1 MLPGESNA
9 THTGTR
15 ALPLDAWQRLR
26 AAVSRQLLPC
36 GFGTPYLPAPPTD
49 RPGRCVS
56 VLLSHRQHRPGA
68 PLTAPGSRSVS
79 YDTPRCAPAQQP
91 RQRVG
96 AGRADRCGSPPARS
110 AHGAG
115 SPPARRPIALDRGA
129 CGAPFLSMSRAARL
143 TPGGA
148 GFDINR
154 GATRTSTAGRARRA
168 LVFLRAPRKD
178 PFPGATTPP
187 GRPCSVSGRA
197 RMPDGAG
204 PTDPWRA
211 RCGFAA
217 AASAGSVLQLDE
229 WNRTR
234 A

>member
-1 MLPGESNA
+1 MPGSIHNDDD
-9 THTGTR
+9 HNGTR
-15 ALPLDAWQRLR
+15 AFLLDASRPRR
-26 AAVSRQLLPC
+26 AAVSRLLLP
-36 GFGTPYLPAPPTD
+36 PYGPAPPTRRVRATD
-49 RPGRCVS
+49 RAGGSCPPF
-56 VLLSHRQHRPGA
+56 HRHKPGA
-68 PLTAPGSRSVS
+68 PLTAPGSRSALHA
-79 YDTPRCAPAQQP
+79 APDARLYSSP
-91 RQRVG
+91 AKRVG
-96 AGRADRCGSPPARS
+96 AGRAEHCGSPPARS
-110 AHGAG
+110 AQGAG

-168 LVFLRAPRKD
+168 LVFLREPRKD